1 MPRRPRSRAPHRA
14 ILCRP
19 RCAEPRAA
27 ACLALALALAL
38 ARARP
43 RPRRRPARR
52 SPPGVAELL
61 ARVQDAAARSDPPA
75 ALAAVDGW
83 TGPAHPHVD
92 LARGHAYALAD
103 RLDPAITAY
112 RAALAAE
119 PTLRPAGLGL
129 IAALARRE
137 HWPALTTELPRW
149 HDPATADAPTLRLW
163 LAAALGAEDAI
174 LAEEIARRALVR
186 WPDEPRFRRGLAHA
200 LLVTERPAAAA
211 AVIRRLIAAE
221 PADPALWQQLAQAAP
236 DAATRR
242 AAPRS
247 RRARRTHR
255 PPAPRPP
262 RRSAPRRRPRPAA
275 LAYARP
281 LGATPLAIRAAVAA
295 DATEQAAAWLAA
307 AIPAAADRDPRR
319 LRRLAARVALA
330 RARPRHAR
338 AELAARSSPP
348 TPPTSPCSCSSPP
361 SNATP
366 APSTAP
372 KPSSARAP
380 PPPAPKPASPS
391 PGSPTSSSAAV
402 AAPKPPPS
410 SAATSPP
417 GPPTPP
423 PARSSPSPRGEALVA
438 AANRAPYSPP

>member
-19 RCAEPRAA
+19 RCAAPRAA
-27 ACLALALALAL
+27 APRRASRSRSPSP
-38 ARARP
+38 RARP
-43 RPRRRPARR
+43 AHAADPPVEAPAA
-52 SPPGVAELL
+52 VAELL

-83 TGPAHPHVD
+83 TGPAHPLVD

-200 LLVTERPAAAA
+200 LLVTDRPAAAA

-242 AAPRS
+242 AALEAAVLAEPTDRP
-247 RRARRTHR
+247 RRAHLVE
-255 PPAPRPP
+255 ALL
-262 RRSAPRRRPRPAA
+262 AAGHAPAA

-295 DATEQAAAWLAA
+295 DATEQATAWLAT
-307 AIPAAADRDPRR
+307 IPAADRDPP

-330 RARPRHAR
+330 RGDRDTAR
-338 AELAARSSPP
+338 AELAALLAADAADVPVLVQLAALERDAGALDRAEALLRQGAAAPGP
-348 TPPTSPCSCSSPP
+348 EAGLAVAWLAHLLLRRGRRAEAAALLRRHLT
-361 SNATP
+361 AWP
-366 APSTAP
+366 ADTT
-372 KPSSARAP
+372 ARALL
-380 PPPAPKPASPS
+380 
-391 PGSPTSSSAAV
+391 TV
-402 AAPKPPPS
+402 AE
-410 SAATSPP
+410 
-417 GPPTPP
+417 G
-423 PARSSPSPRGEALVA
+423 
-438 AANRAPYSPP
+438 

>member
-19 RCAEPRAA
+19 RCAAPRAA
-27 ACLALALALAL
+27 A
-38 ARARP
+38 
-43 RPRRRPARR
+43 PRRASRSRSPSPPRSPPPTPPTRPSKPPRR
-52 SPPGVAELL
+52 SPSSSPASRTPPPE
-61 ARVQDAAARSDPPA
+61 ATPPPRSPPSTA
-75 ALAAVDGW
+75 
-83 TGPAHPHVD
+83 GPAPPTLVD

-103 RLDPAITAY
+103 HLDPAITAY

-137 HWPALTTELPRW
+137 HWSALTTELPRW

-200 LLVTERPAAAA
+200 LLVTDRPAAAA

-242 AAPRS
+242 AALEAAVLAEPTDRP
-247 RRARRTHR
+247 RRAHLVE
-255 PPAPRPP
+255 ALL
-262 RRSAPRRRPRPAA
+262 AAGHAPAA

-307 AIPAAADRDPRR
+307 IPAADRDPA
-319 LRRLAARVALA
+319 LRRLAARVA
-330 RARPRHAR
+330 RPRRPRHRPRRARCGLAADAVPVLVQLAALERDAGALDR
-338 AELAARSSPP
+338 AEAL
-348 TPPTSPCSCSSPP
+348 
-361 SNATP
+361 
-366 APSTAP
+366 
-372 KPSSARAP
+372 SARAAALGP
-380 PPPAPKPASPS
+380 EAGLAVAWLVP
-391 PGSPTSSSAAV
+391 SSSAAA

-417 GPPTPP
+417 APPTPP
-423 PARSSPSPRGEALVA
+423 PARLTVA
-438 AANRAPYSPP
+438 EVRRLSPPRTARHTPP